1 MEEVLKVNN
10 LDFSYKDNKIFN
22 NLQFSIKKEKL
33 TLILG
38 ASSCGKTTLIRLLTG
53 ILPSNDNISINNIS
67 LNKKNI
73 KDYMILFGVIFAD
86 DQYLFL
92 TDNVIDELSFPL
104 ENLGFSKKEIL
115 ARVNE
120 VSKLFNLDNI
130 INKKNNELSN
140 YEKVKVLFA
149 TSIMHNPKIVFL
161 DNILSRLQ
169 NNEVKDLFKIINKV
183 KKDISVVITS
193 SNMEHI
199 LNFDN
204 VIVLGNRTIF
214 TEGTP
219 KEVLTMDN
227 ELSKLGLAIPLMID
241 LSLKLEF
248 YGVIDDIITDVD
260 RMVNILWK

>member
-169 NNEVKDLFKIINKV
+169 SNEVKDLFKIINKV